1 MRNIETATSFALG
14 RVRRA
19 LKTNDVAAENKRTRW
34 RRFELPNYYITCV
47 YFSAHKVAMQKNKL
61 SMGYY
66 IKKSLFWHVL
76 FDMKV
81 KVI

>member
-1 MRNIETATSFALG
+1 
-14 RVRRA
+14 
-19 LKTNDVAAENKRTRW
+19 
-34 RRFELPNYYITCV
+34 
-47 YFSAHKVAMQKNKL
+47 MQKNKL

-76 FDMKV
+76 FAMKV